1 MLVFRR
7 KIAISTVT
15 FLLVLSGAGLA
26 SSPKF
31 SNYTTAIT
39 VNDVIQVETLI
50 YAATNGGL
58 MVLDLDGKAVGF
70 LQDNTYF
77 RDPRLTALSN
87 GAAGLWVGSKGG
99 FLYNLQPSGNVR
111 TVEIYLSK
119 SWDIRALSQYREF
132 LLVGSSMGLGVFDT
146 KHGVSR
152 GNAFQFGGFSNNSVN
167 DIAVR
172 TYTDDGEAK
181 VELVIALNDGIARL
195 DISGDGLRKKN
206 FGDPSIWDT
215 QSASDP
221 VVSLISRNDSIL
233 TYSNPTTI
241 LDGRLVSVEG
251 ATVMDG
257 SSKVAKSPSPVLS
270 LLGDTRGNLWVGTEA
285 DYLYRWNGNGTEQFR
300 ANSITFRQVNRIVA
314 AEEGVW
320 CVPTNRYPHPW
331 WFGVSVLSSDTWT
344 NFTTNDHPALV
355 SFGGASG
362 RFGMLVD
369 DAGWAWVGSLGGGL
383 KRFQPDDS
391 VWQVYRVGG
400 HDVNVF
406 ELKELDPDAPVIGW
420 WGRTEAIA
428 KDSSG
433 YIWFSRLNGF
443 KGSLV
448 CYDPSSGE
456 YANICAANTE
466 CYTLAPSAMAVGK
479 SGALFMGSHSNWGVP
494 PELETRVNDP
504 HSGYF
509 IVVRHNGD
517 PINHGVQT
525 VYRKSDI
532 GTVRDIEPLSE
543 GNAIVATTKGIYRY
557 SNIADK
563 HFLELIHGSPAN
575 AQAVK
580 SEGDSTLWI
589 GLSNEGG
596 LVRYHPVSDTFR
608 TADTRTYGTD
618 HGLVSSTINDLDIDR
633 STGMLWIAGDEGVS
647 SHFLG
652 HAFDPP
658 DSSSG
663 IVAYPNPYSV
673 SRESRIS
680 FYRVPN
686 DQSVSIY
693 QLNGKLV
700 TSIQP
705 FGSNTTKTPYHS
717 TIHWEPGDEIAPGTY
732 FYVTS
737 GDTKQL
743 FTFQQSPV
751 GKLLVIP

>member
-15 FLLVLSGAGLA
+15 FLLVLSSAGLA

-58 MVLDLDGKAVGF
+58 MVLNLDGKAVGF

-87 GAAGLWVGSKGG
+87 GAGGLWVGSKGG

-119 SWDIRALSQYREF
+119 SWDIRVLSQYREF

-181 VELVIALNDGIARL
+181 AELIVALNDGTARL

-221 VVSLISRNDSIL
+221 VVSLVSRNDSIL
-233 TYSNPTTI
+233 TYSNPTTV

-251 ATVMDG
+251 TAVMDG
-257 SSKVAKSPSPVLS
+257 SRKVVESPSPVLS
-270 LLGDTRGNLWVGTEA
+270 LFGDTRGNLWVGTEA
-285 DYLYRWNGNGTEQFR
+285 DYLYRWNGNGIEQFR
-300 ANSITFRQVNRIVA
+300 ANSITFRQVQ
-314 AEEGVW
+314 
-320 CVPTNRYPHPW
+320 
-331 WFGVSVLSSDTWT
+331 SVLSTESGIWCAPVNIYYVHSEPHRPWWLGISLLRDDRWT
-344 NFTTNDHPALV
+344 NYLNGEHAELAD
-355 SFGGASG
+355 FGSSRGGSW
-362 RFGMLVD
+362 GMLEGID
-369 DAGWAWVGSLGGGL
+369 GDLWIGTSGGGV
-383 KRFQPDDS
+383 KHYIPSDS
-391 VWQVYRVGG
+391 SWETYRIGNANA
-400 HDVNVF
+400 NVF
-406 ELKELDPDAPVIGW
+406 ERNGVG
-420 WGRTEAIA
+420 GRTEAIVR
-428 KDSSG
+428 DSSG
-433 YIWFSRLNGF
+433 YIWFSRLFGF
-443 KGSLV
+443 EGAFV
-448 CYDPSSGE
+448 CYEPSTGE
-456 YANICAANTE
+456 HREMCEANAS
-466 CYTLAPSAMAVGK
+466 CYVMAPSAMNVNRYGHI
-479 SGALFMGSHSNWGVP
+479 LLGSHDNFWIP
-494 PELETRVNDP
+494 PQIEEKEITP
-504 HSGYF
+504 HAGYF
-509 IVVRHNGD
+509 AAIAHEGN
-517 PINHGVQT
+517 PLENGVQT
-525 VYRKSDI
+525 LYKDSGVGSVKDI
-532 GTVRDIEPLSE
+532 ISLSN
-543 GNAIVATTKGIYRY
+543 GNSIVATSAGLYR
-557 SNIADK
+557 
-563 HFLELIHGSPAN
+563 FLVTDTGYYLTMIEGSPAN
-575 AQAVK
+575 VQALAA
-580 SEGDSTLWI
+580 EGDSTLWL
-589 GLSNEGG
+589 GLGDQGG
-596 LVRYHPVSDTFR
+596 LVRYHPVSDTFS

-647 SHFLG
+647 SYFLG

-663 IVAYPNPYSV
+663 VVAYPNPYSV

-686 DQSVSIY
+686 DQSVSVY

-700 TSIQP
+700 TNIQP
-705 FGSNTTKTPYHS
+705 YGPNTTKTPYHS
-717 TIHWEPGDEIAPGTY
+717 TIHWEPGNEIAPGTY

-737 GDTKQL
+737 GDSKQL